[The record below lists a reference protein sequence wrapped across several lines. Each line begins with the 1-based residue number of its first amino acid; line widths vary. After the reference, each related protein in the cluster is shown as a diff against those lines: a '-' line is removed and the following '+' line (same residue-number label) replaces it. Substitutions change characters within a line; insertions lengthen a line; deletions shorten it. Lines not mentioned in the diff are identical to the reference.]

1 MVVLFVFDRELFER
15 FLDHLPVLALRE
27 FQIGLAARTAAP
39 VRMIKRNVAFSAV
52 VACTALFPPVPRV
65 VFEKAWMVPCV

>member
-1 MVVLFVFDRELFER
+1 MVVLVVFRREFFER
-15 FLDHLPVLALRE
+15 FLDHLPVLAFRE

-39 VRMIKRNVAFSAV
+39 VRMIKGNVAFSTV
-52 VACTALFPPVPRV
+52 VACSALFPPVPRM